1 MEVSASSSFFT
12 SQQLSLHLINLFLLF
27 ILLNFF
33 GFTSQILLQSSSSW
47 KKKYRELL
55 KKFYGVTTQVYQF
68 VILLYYLLFIVYI
81 VDIRNTYKQSLFCL
95 VLTSTDLWKMR
106 VAELKQILDVWGE
119 ECRACAE
126 KADLV
131 NLIKE
136 LAPKYA
142 ATHPRTE
149 L

>member
-1 MEVSASSSFFT
+1 MF
-12 SQQLSLHLINLFLLF
+12 
-27 ILLNFF
+27 
-33 GFTSQILLQSSSSW
+33 QSCVF
-47 KKKYRELL
+47 L
-55 KKFYGVTTQVYQF
+55 KKNCA
-68 VILLYYLLFIVYI
+68 LP
-81 VDIRNTYKQSLFCL
+81 FCL
-95 VLTSTDLWKMR
+95 LERKLDLASVDLWKMR